1 MSNLLSTYIDNFFDD
16 GIFYASITS
25 RRTSNL
31 PAINIE
37 EFDDHFAIKV
47 TTPGLDPKDIKVE
60 VLDGNLNISYEHN
73 HEDVEKSRGKVI
85 REEYSHYSFSRSIS
99 LPKNVDQDS
108 IKATSKKGIL
118 GITIDKLP
126 ETQPRQINIEDRD

>member
-16 GIFYASITS
+16 GVFYPSLGS
-25 RRTSNL
+25 RRTPNL

-37 EFDDHFAIKV
+37 EFDDKYSIKV

-60 VLDGNLNISYEHN
+60 VQDNNLNISYEHN
-73 HEDVEKSRGKVI
+73 QEDVEREKGKVI

-118 GITIDKLP
+118 CLSIDKLP
-126 ETQPRQINIEDRD
+126 ETKPRQIDIEEED